1 MHYATNLIQS
11 KITNIMM
18 ETISSSKQAIELENQ
33 FGAHNYH
40 PLPVVLA
47 KGEGVFLWD
56 VEGKKYFDFLSAY
69 SAVNQGHCHPRIKDA
84 LIEQAGTL
92 TLTSRAF
99 FNDVLGPFEK
109 YITSYFGFDKVLP
122 MNTGAEG
129 VETALKIAR
138 KWGYEKKGVAENDA
152 VIIIAEN
159 NFHGRTTTIISF
171 SNDENARKNF
181 GPYTPGFVKIPY
193 DDISALEKALE
204 DKNVVAFL
212 VEPIQGEA
220 GVFTPADD
228 YVRKAAEAC
237 KTKNVLFI
245 ADEIQTGI
253 ARTGSLLAV
262 CGNCTCEAHCEKQA
276 SYTEP
281 DMLILGKAISGG
293 FYPVSAV
300 LANDDI
306 MNVIKPGQHGST
318 FGGNPLGAKVAIAAL
333 EVVRDEKLAVNA
345 RKLGNIFRERMQVLV
360 DRYSILKLV
369 RGKGLLNAVVVNDS
383 EDSSTAWDMCVALKD
398 NGLLA
403 KPTHGNI
410 IRFAPPLVMTED
422 QLHECCD
429 IIERV
434 VKQFDN

>member
-1 MHYATNLIQS
+1 
-11 KITNIMM
+11 M
-18 ETISSSKQAIELENQ
+18 ETITSSKQAIHLEEKY
-33 FGAHNYH
+33 GAHNYH

-47 KGEGVFLWD
+47 RGEGVFLWD
-56 VEGKKYFDFLSAY
+56 VEGKRYFDFLSAY

-84 LIEQAGTL
+84 MIEQVSTL

-99 FNDVLGPFEK
+99 YNDVLGPFEK
-109 YITSYFGFDKVLP
+109 YITEYFGFDLVLP

-129 VETALKIAR
+129 VETALKLAR
-138 KWGYEKKGVAENDA
+138 KWGYERKGVEENQA
-152 VIIIAEN
+152 KIIVAEN

-171 SNDENARKNF
+171 SNDANARKSF
-181 GPYTPGFVKIPY
+181 GPFTDGFIRILY
-193 DDISALEKALE
+193 NDIVALEQALKTE
-204 DKNVVAFL
+204 GVVGFL

-220 GVFTPADD
+220 GVYVPAED
-228 YVRKAAEAC
+228 YLRKAKEAC
-237 KTKNVLFI
+237 AAQNVLFI

-262 CGNCTCEAHCEKQA
+262 CGNCTCEGHCEKQET
-276 SYTEP
+276 YVKP
-281 DMLILGKAISGG
+281 DVLILGKAISGG

-300 LANDDI
+300 LADRAI
-306 MNVIKPGQHGST
+306 MEVIRPGQHGST
-318 FGGNPLGAKVAIAAL
+318 FGGNPLGAKVAMAAL
-333 EVVRDEKLAVNA
+333 EVVRDEKLAQNA
-345 RKLGNIFRERMQVLV
+345 RKLGKIFRERMQKMVEKNP
-360 DRYSILKLV
+360 IAKLV

-383 EDSSTAWDMCVALKD
+383 PESSTAWDICVQLSE

-434 VKQFDN
+434 IAKFNK